1 MPVLQTGNAGST
13 PAEATI
19 AALAQTDRAPR
30 FERGGWGSYPP
41 GGTNIPG
48 SSSDRTAASEA
59 AKRGLNP
66 CPGTISRRRGVQL
79 NAPTPGERPRD
90 MRKVGRSSRPAGTNR
105 AVVEQQTLSDGG
117 GQQLVQV
124 HSCQRD
130 QTHAIVAKWQT
141 RQHEELAGGDA
152 HYEFNSRRSH
162 YCRCSSMAR
171 AHAF

>member
-13 PAEATI
+13 PAEATT

-30 FERGGWGSYPP
+30 FEHGGWRIIPSGRHH
-41 GGTNIPG
+41 IPG

-66 CPGTISRRRGVQL
+66 CPGTISRRSSTV
-79 NAPTPGERPRD
+79 ERPRD

-105 AVVEQQTLSDGG
+105 AVVEQQTHRSQMAA
-117 GQQLVQV
+117 GQQPVQV
-124 HSCQRD
+124 QLLSARPN
-130 QTHAIVAKWQT
+130 HAIVAKWQT

-162 YCRCSSMAR
+162 HCRCSSTAR
-171 AHAF
+171 ARAF